1 MSHPD
6 SNKFNN
12 YPELKKL
19 MDKLLSKSYR
29 TPEEERLLQELLSI
43 KLQPSNTFSLAL
55 SSMVCPTCGRAIK

>member
-1 MSHPD
+1 MSHPA

-19 MDKLLSKSYR
+19 MDKLLSKAYR
-29 TPEEERLLQELLSI
+29 TLDEEKLLQELLSI

-55 SSMVCPTCGRAIK
+55 SSTVCPACGQALK